1 MRSMMI
7 FMGFVPYAI
16 LAAYDGWLH
25 GHARA
30 VPRTEQIL
38 HAALA
43 LSLGIFLSLVA
54 AANTVAA
61 LAVFAVFVVLLLFDE
76 FGFHGD
82 IEKHEQ
88 RVHWL
93 ADTALLGFVLY
104 WLWFDGV
111 IYG

>member
-1 MRSMMI
+1 MRSMI
-7 FMGFVPYAI
+7 FVGFIPYAV
-16 LAAYDGWLH
+16 LASYDWWLH
-25 GHARA
+25 GHARS

-43 LSLGIFLSLVA
+43 LGLGVFLSLVA

-61 LAVFAVFVVLLLFDE
+61 LSVFAVFVIVLLFDE
-76 FGFHGD
+76 FGFHRH

-111 IYG
+111 IHV